1 MINQPLASVHPQA
14 KIAEGVIIDPFVFVA
29 ADVEIGEG
37 THLYPGAVVL
47 DGARI
52 GRNCKIH
59 SGAVISGEPQDLKFK
74 GERTTAI
81 IGDNTVIRECAT
93 VNRGTASKGTTIVGS
108 NCLIMAYC
116 HIAHDCVIGDNVI
129 CSNDSQIAGEVVIDH
144 HAVIGGGSLIHQFC
158 HVGAHVMMQG
168 GSMVNKDVPP
178 YIICARQPISY
189 AGINFVGLRRRG
201 FTPEQ
206 ISLLQEIYRVIFSS
220 DMNTTVALEA
230 VEQQFPQ
237 SEFRDEIVEFI
248 RGSQRGILK
257 GNNY

>member
-1 MINQPLASVHPQA
+1 MVNQPLASIHPDA
-14 KIAEGVIIDPFVFVA
+14 KIADGVIIDPFVYVA

-37 THLYPGAVVL
+37 THLFPGAVVL

-59 SGAVISGEPQDLKFK
+59 PGAVIAGEPQDLKFK
-74 GERTTAI
+74 GEKTTAV
-81 IGDNTVIRECAT
+81 IGDNTTIRECAT

-108 NCLIMAYC
+108 NCLIMAYS

-129 CSNDSQIAGEVVIDH
+129 CSNDCQVAGEVVIDH

-158 HVGAHVMMQG
+158 HIGAHVMMQG
-168 GSMVNKDVPP
+168 GSLVNKDVPP
-178 YIICARQPISY
+178 YIICARNPISY
-189 AGINFVGLRRRG
+189 TGINFVGLRRRG

-206 ISLLQEIYRVIFSS
+206 IASLQEIYRIIFNS
-220 DMNTTVALEA
+220 DMNTSVALEA
-230 VEQQFPQ
+230 VEQQIPE
-237 SEFRDEIVEFI
+237 SDFRNEIVEFI
-248 RGSQRGILK
+248 RSSQRGILK